1 MTSTVFYRKWR
12 PQTLADVVGQEHIT
26 RTLLNALEGGRVAHA
41 YLFCGPRGTG
51 KTSTGRIL
59 AKAVNCQQNGRGEP
73 CNACSSCLATTGGS
87 ALDVI
92 EIDAASNRGIDDI
105 RELRERVKFAP
116 NSARYK
122 VYIIDEVHMLTT
134 DASNALLKTLEEP
147 PPHAIFILATTEP
160 HKLLPTILSRCQR
173 FDFRRLSH
181 GAVVTK
187 LSLICRQEGISIEP
201 QSLKLVA
208 RSVSGSLRDAEN
220 LLQQLVAYYGH
231 EIALEQVQDM
241 LGVTTDS
248 RVREIVGYIAA
259 RDVAA
264 GLDTINNLMADGL
277 DLAQFNRGLVEY
289 LRNLLLAKS
298 GAESSIDLAAD
309 DLAEVKQLAGRMAM
323 EDVVRALKLFGQ
335 VDLRSRDY
343 SSLPLELAL
352 VESMMPEEARPAA
365 SPRPA
370 APQRAEAASAKPAAP
385 PRPASS
391 AKPAAPPRLAA
402 SAKPAGARPQPVI
415 EEVAPALQEVR
426 KPPVAPAATTEA
438 GKAGSPGVS
447 AGPPAAVEPA
457 AVPEVSGPPGAAAPP
472 GLERVKSQWADFVNT
487 LRGVGSSG
495 SLDAFLRSACEPEA
509 VEGDTLVLAFYHEF
523 HKNKIED
530 AKYARMVEQKL
541 AEKFGSPCKI
551 RCVLKS
557 KEARPRPKVEDI
569 PLVKA
574 ALGHGARIT
583 SVIEDAPTTPTQSA
597 EGEEKR

>member
-1 MTSTVFYRKWR
+1 MTSQVFYRKWR

-26 RTLLNALEGGRVAHA
+26 KTLLNALESGRVAHA

-59 AKAVNCQQNGRGEP
+59 AKAVNCQKNGKGEP
-73 CNACSSCLATTGGS
+73 CNACSLCQATTNGS

-147 PPHAIFILATTEP
+147 PPHAIFVLATTEP

-181 GAVVTK
+181 NAVVSK
-187 LSLICRQEGISIEP
+187 LTLICQQEGIAIEP
-201 QSLKLVA
+201 QALKLVA

-231 EIALEQVQDM
+231 QIDVSQVQDM
-241 LGVTTDS
+241 LGVTADS
-248 RVREIVGYIAA
+248 RVKELVGHIAA

-264 GLDTINNLMADGL
+264 GLDTINSLVADGL
-277 DLAQFNRGLVEY
+277 DLMQFNRGLVEY
-289 LRNLLLAKS
+289 LRNMLLAKS
-298 GAESSIDLAAD
+298 GAEASVDLASD
-309 DLAEVKQLAGRMAM
+309 DLAEVKQLADRMAM
-323 EDVVRALKLFGQ
+323 DDVVRTLKLFGQ
-335 VDLRSRDY
+335 IDLRSRDY

-352 VESMMPEEARPAA
+352 VESILPKEAKAPAVARP
-365 SPRPA
+365 PA
-370 APQRAEAASAKPAAP
+370 APRKAEAAPAKPTAP
-385 PRPASS
+385 VP
-391 AKPAAPPRLAA
+391 
-402 SAKPAGARPQPVI
+402 
-415 EEVAPALQEVR
+415 
-426 KPPVAPAATTEA
+426 
-438 GKAGSPGVS
+438 
-447 AGPPAAVEPA
+447 EPA
-457 AVPEVSGPPGAAAPP
+457 PEKKDVTTPEAVASQSRRSCLRAGRAQASPVPHAVQPE
-472 GLERVKSQWADFVNT
+472 LERVKSQWGDFVNT

-495 SLDAFLRSACEPEA
+495 SLDAFLRSACEPET
-509 VEGDTLVLAFYHEF
+509 VEGDTLVLAFYHDF

-530 AKYARMVEQKL
+530 TKYTRMVEKKL
-541 AEKFGSPCKI
+541 ADKFGSPNKI
-551 RCVLKS
+551 RCVLKT
-557 KEARPRPKVEDI
+557 KEVKPKRKVEDI

-574 ALGHGARIT
+574 ALEHGARIT
-583 SVIEDAPTTPTQSA
+583 SVVEDSSTT
-597 EGEEKR
+597 EGEETR

>member
-1 MTSTVFYRKWR
+1 MTSQVFYRKWR

-26 RTLLNALEGGRVAHA
+26 KTLLNALESGRVAHA

-59 AKAVNCQQNGRGEP
+59 AKAVNCLKNGKGEP
-73 CNACSSCLATTGGS
+73 CNACSMCQATTNGS

-105 RELRERVKFAP
+105 RELRERVKYAP

-147 PPHAIFILATTEP
+147 PPHAIFVLATTEP
-160 HKLLPTILSRCQR
+160 HKLLSTILSRCQR

-181 GAVVTK
+181 NAVVFK
-187 LSLICRQEGISIEP
+187 LALICQQEGISIEP
-201 QSLKLVA
+201 QSLRLVA

-220 LLQQLVAYYGH
+220 LLQQLVAYYGRQ
-231 EIALEQVQDM
+231 IDVSQVQDM

-248 RVREIVGYIAA
+248 RVRELAGHITA

-264 GLDTINNLMADGL
+264 GLDTINSLMADGL
-277 DLAQFNRGLVEY
+277 DLMQFNRGLVEY
-289 LRNLLLAKS
+289 LRNMLLAKS
-298 GAESSIDLAAD
+298 GAEASVDLATD
-309 DLAEVKQLAGRMAM
+309 DLAEVKQLADRMAI

-335 VDLRSRDY
+335 IDLRSRDY

-352 VESMMPEEARPAA
+352 VESILPKEGKAPTPARQPAT
-365 SPRPA
+365 PRKV
-370 APQRAEAASAKPAAP
+370 ETVSAKPIALVPEPEAAP
-385 PRPASS
+385 
-391 AKPAAPPRLAA
+391 AK
-402 SAKPAGARPQPVI
+402 
-415 EEVAPALQEVR
+415 
-426 KPPVAPAATTEA
+426 
-438 GKAGSPGVS
+438 
-447 AGPPAAVEPA
+447 
-457 AVPEVSGPPGAAAPP
+457 AAAPASEPEDTKEQP
-472 GLERVKSQWADFVNT
+472 GSSAVQPELERVKSQWSDFVNT

-509 VEGDTLVLAFYHEF
+509 VEGDTLVLAFYHDF
-523 HKNKIED
+523 HKKKIED
-530 AKYARMVEQKL
+530 TKYTRMVETKL
-541 AEKFGSPCKI
+541 AQKFGSPNKI
-551 RCVLKS
+551 RCVLRQ
-557 KEARPRPKVEDI
+557 KEVKPRRKIEDI

-574 ALGHGARIT
+574 ALEHGGRIT
-583 SVIEDAPTTPTQSA
+583 SVVEDSSMT

>member
-1 MTSTVFYRKWR
+1 MTSQVFYRKWR

-26 RTLLNALEGGRVAHA
+26 KTLLNALESGRVAHA

-59 AKAVNCQQNGRGEP
+59 AKAVNCQKNGKGEP
-73 CNACSSCLATTGGS
+73 CNTCSLCQATTNGS

-134 DASNALLKTLEEP
+134 DACNALLKTLEEP
-147 PPHAIFILATTEP
+147 PPHAIFVLATTEP

-181 GAVVTK
+181 SAVVLK
-187 LSLICRQEGISIEP
+187 LSLICQQEGITIEP
-201 QSLKLVA
+201 QALKLVA

-220 LLQQLVAYYGH
+220 LLQQLVAYYGRQ
-231 EIALEQVQDM
+231 IDVSQVQDM

-248 RVREIVGYIAA
+248 RVKELVGHIAA

-264 GLDTINNLMADGL
+264 GLDTINSLVADGL
-277 DLAQFNRGLVEY
+277 DLMQFNRGLVEY
-289 LRNLLLAKS
+289 LRNMLLAKS
-298 GAESSIDLAAD
+298 GAEASVDLASD
-309 DLAEVKQLAGRMAM
+309 DLAEVKQLADRMAVD
-323 EDVVRALKLFGQ
+323 DVVRTLKLFGQ
-335 VDLRSRDY
+335 IDLRSRDY

-352 VESMMPEEARPAA
+352 VESILPKEAKAPTVARP
-365 SPRPA
+365 PA
-370 APQRAEAASAKPAAP
+370 APRKAEAASAKPTASVPKPVPEKKDVPAP
-385 PRPASS
+385 EASS
-391 AKPAAPPRLAA
+391 AK
-402 SAKPAGARPQPVI
+402 
-415 EEVAPALQEVR
+415 
-426 KPPVAPAATTEA
+426 
-438 GKAGSPGVS
+438 
-447 AGPPAAVEPA
+447 
-457 AVPEVSGPPGAAAPP
+457 AAAPVSEP
-472 GLERVKSQWADFVNT
+472 EEPKEPVSSSAVQPELERVKSQWSDFVNT

-509 VEGDTLVLAFYHEF
+509 VEGETLVLAFYHDF

-530 AKYARMVEQKL
+530 TKYTRMVEKKL
-541 AEKFGSPCKI
+541 ADKFGSPNKI
-551 RCVLKS
+551 RCVLKT
-557 KEARPRPKVEDI
+557 KEVKPKRKVEDI

-574 ALGHGARIT
+574 ALEHGARIT
-583 SVIEDAPTTPTQSA
+583 SVVEDSSTT
-597 EGEEKR
+597 EGEETR

>member
-1 MTSTVFYRKWR
+1 MTSQVFYRKWR

-26 RTLLNALEGGRVAHA
+26 KTLLNALESSRVAHA

-59 AKAVNCQQNGRGEP
+59 AKAVNCLQNGKGEP
-73 CNACSSCLATTGGS
+73 CNACSACQATTNGS

-105 RELRERVKFAP
+105 RELRERVKYAP

-147 PPHAIFILATTEP
+147 PPHAIFVLATTEP

-181 GAVVTK
+181 NAVVTK
-187 LSLICRQEGISIEP
+187 LSLICRQEGITIEP

-220 LLQQLVAYYGH
+220 LLQQLVAYYGRQ
-231 EIALEQVQDM
+231 IDVSQVQDT
-241 LGVTTDS
+241 LGVTADS
-248 RVREIVGYIAA
+248 RVKELVAHIAA

-264 GLDTINNLMADGL
+264 GLDTINSLMADGL
-277 DLAQFNRGLVEY
+277 DLMQFNRGLVEF
-289 LRNLLLAKS
+289 LRNMLLAKS
-298 GAESSIDLAAD
+298 GAEASVDLAAD
-309 DLAEVKQLAGRMAM
+309 DLAEVKSLADRMTM
-323 EDVVRALKLFGQ
+323 EDVVRSLKLFGQ
-335 VDLRSRDY
+335 IDLRSRDY

-352 VESMMPEEARPAA
+352 VESILPKERESKAPPPVRQ
-365 SPRPA
+365 PA
-370 APQRAEAASAKPAAP
+370 APRKAEAVPAKPVPPVSEPAVEKKDVTPPEAAP
-385 PRPASS
+385 
-391 AKPAAPPRLAA
+391 AKAAPVLDVVEP
-402 SAKPAGARPQPVI
+402 
-415 EEVAPALQEVR
+415 EEPKE
-426 KPPVAPAATTEA
+426 
-438 GKAGSPGVS
+438 PGVPS
-447 AGPPAAVEPA
+447 AVQ
-457 AVPEVSGPPGAAAPP
+457 PE
-472 GLERVKSQWADFVNT
+472 LERVKSQWSDFVNT

-509 VEGDTLVLAFYHEF
+509 VEGDTLVLAFYHDF

-530 AKYARMVEQKL
+530 TKYTRMVERKL
-541 AEKFGSPCKI
+541 AEKFGSPNKI
-551 RCVLKS
+551 RCVLKT
-557 KEARPRPKVEDI
+557 KEVKPKRKVEDI

-574 ALGHGARIT
+574 ALEHGARIT
-583 SVIEDAPTTPTQSA
+583 SVVEDSSMT

>member
-1 MTSTVFYRKWR
+1 MTSQVFYRKWR

-26 RTLLNALEGGRVAHA
+26 KTLLNALEGGRVAHA

-59 AKAVNCQQNGRGEP
+59 AKAVNCLKNGKGEP
-73 CNACSSCLATTGGS
+73 CNACSMCQATTNGS

-105 RELRERVKFAP
+105 RELRERVKYAP

-147 PPHAIFILATTEP
+147 PPHAIFVLATTEP
-160 HKLLPTILSRCQR
+160 HKLLSTILSRCQR

-181 GAVVTK
+181 NAVVFK
-187 LSLICRQEGISIEP
+187 LALICQQEGISIEP
-201 QSLKLVA
+201 QSLRLVA

-220 LLQQLVAYYGH
+220 LLQQLVAYYGRQ
-231 EIALEQVQDM
+231 IDVSQVQDM

-248 RVREIVGYIAA
+248 RVRELAGHITA

-264 GLDTINNLMADGL
+264 GLDTLNSLMADGL
-277 DLAQFNRGLVEY
+277 DLMQFNRGLVEY
-289 LRNLLLAKS
+289 LRNMLLAKS
-298 GAESSIDLAAD
+298 GAEASVDLAAD
-309 DLAEVKQLAGRMAM
+309 DLSEVKQLADRMAI

-335 VDLRSRDY
+335 IDLRSRDY

-352 VESMMPEEARPAA
+352 VESILPKEGKAPAVARRPEA
-365 SPRPA
+365 PRK
-370 APQRAEAASAKPAAP
+370 AEVVSAKPSAAVSKPEPAPAKQAAP
-385 PRPASS
+385 VSETASE
-391 AKPAAPPRLAA
+391 KKDDPTP
-402 SAKPAGARPQPVI
+402 
-415 EEVAPALQEVR
+415 E
-426 KPPVAPAATTEA
+426 
-438 GKAGSPGVS
+438 
-447 AGPPAAVEPA
+447 
-457 AVPEVSGPPGAAAPP
+457 AVPAKAAAPISDVVELEKPKEQP
-472 GLERVKSQWADFVNT
+472 GSSAVQPELERVKSQWSDFVNT

-509 VEGDTLVLAFYHEF
+509 VEGDTLVLAFYHDF
-523 HKNKIED
+523 HKKKIED
-530 AKYARMVEQKL
+530 TKYTRMVETKL
-541 AEKFGSPCKI
+541 AQKFGSPNKI
-551 RCVLKS
+551 RCVLRQ
-557 KEARPRPKVEDI
+557 KEVKPRRKIEDI

-574 ALGHGARIT
+574 ALEHGGRIT
-583 SVIEDAPTTPTQSA
+583 SVVEDSSMT

>member
-12 PQTLADVVGQEHIT
+12 PQTLAEVVGQEHIT
-26 RTLLNALEGGRVAHA
+26 RTLHNALEAGRVAHA

-73 CNACSSCLATTGGS
+73 CNACNSCVATTNGS

-105 RELRERVKFAP
+105 RELRERVRFAP

-147 PPHAIFILATTEP
+147 PPHAIFVLATTEP

-181 GAVVTK
+181 SAVVTK

-231 EIALEQVQDM
+231 QIDPGQVEDL
-241 LGVTTDS
+241 LGITTDA
-248 RVREIVGYIAA
+248 RVREIAGHIAA
-259 RDVAA
+259 RNVAA
-264 GLDTINNLMADGL
+264 GLDTINSLVADGL
-277 DLAQFNRGLVEY
+277 DLAQFNRALIEY
-289 LRNLLLAKS
+289 LRNVLLAKS
-298 GAESSIDLAAD
+298 GAEGSIDLAAD
-309 DLAEVKQLAGRMAM
+309 DLAEVKQTAERMAM

-352 VESMMPEEARPAA
+352 VESILPEEARPPAA
-365 SPRPA
+365 AKPAATRRPETASRPA
-370 APQRAEAASAKPAAP
+370 APGRPASPRTEAASAKPAAP
-385 PRPASS
+385 S
-391 AKPAAPPRLAA
+391 PAA
-402 SAKPAGARPQPVI
+402 
-415 EEVAPALQEVR
+415 APAPGAVG
-426 KPPVAPAATTEA
+426 PAE
-438 GKAGSPGVS
+438 
-447 AGPPAAVEPA
+447 GPFGAAEEPA
-457 AVPEVSGPPGAAAPP
+457 AAAPP
-472 GLERVKSQWADFVNT
+472 GLARVKSQWADFVNT

-530 AKYARMVEQKL
+530 AKYARMVERKL
-541 AEKFGSPCKI
+541 AEKFGSPSKI

-557 KEARPRPKVEDI
+557 RDPRPRRKVEDI

-574 ALGHGARIT
+574 ALEHGARIT
-583 SVIEDAPTTPTQSA
+583 SVVEQSPA
-597 EGEEKR
+597 TEPPQSTEGDEQR

>member
-1 MTSTVFYRKWR
+1 MTSQVFYRKWR

-26 RTLLNALEGGRVAHA
+26 KTLLNALESGRVAHA

-59 AKAVNCQQNGRGEP
+59 AKAVNCLKNGKGEP
-73 CNACSSCLATTGGS
+73 CNACSMCQATTNGS

-105 RELRERVKFAP
+105 RELRERVKYAP

-147 PPHAIFILATTEP
+147 PPHAIFVLATTEP
-160 HKLLPTILSRCQR
+160 HKLLSTILSRCQR

-181 GAVVTK
+181 NAVVFK
-187 LSLICRQEGISIEP
+187 LALICQQEGISIEP
-201 QSLKLVA
+201 QSLRLVA

-220 LLQQLVAYYGH
+220 LLQQLVAYYGRQ
-231 EIALEQVQDM
+231 IDVSQVQDM

-248 RVREIVGYIAA
+248 RVRELAGHVAA

-264 GLDTINNLMADGL
+264 GLDTINSLMADGL
-277 DLAQFNRGLVEY
+277 DLMQFNRGLVEY
-289 LRNLLLAKS
+289 LRNMLLAKS
-298 GAESSIDLAAD
+298 GAEASVDLATD
-309 DLAEVKQLAGRMAM
+309 DLAEVKQLADRMAI

-335 VDLRSRDY
+335 IDLRSRDY

-352 VESMMPEEARPAA
+352 VESILPKEGKAPAVARRPEA
-365 SPRPA
+365 PRK
-370 APQRAEAASAKPAAP
+370 AEVVSAKPSAAVSKPEPAPAKQAAP
-385 PRPASS
+385 VSETASE
-391 AKPAAPPRLAA
+391 KKDVPTPEAAP
-402 SAKPAGARPQPVI
+402 AK
-415 EEVAPALQEVR
+415 
-426 KPPVAPAATTEA
+426 
-438 GKAGSPGVS
+438 
-447 AGPPAAVEPA
+447 
-457 AVPEVSGPPGAAAPP
+457 AAAPIFDGVELEEP
-472 GLERVKSQWADFVNT
+472 KEQPSPSAVQPELERVKSQWSDFVNT

-509 VEGDTLVLAFYHEF
+509 VEGDTLVLAFYHDF
-523 HKNKIED
+523 HKKKIED
-530 AKYARMVEQKL
+530 TKYTRMVETKL
-541 AEKFGSPCKI
+541 AQKFGSPNKI
-551 RCVLKS
+551 RCVLRQ
-557 KEARPRPKVEDI
+557 KEVKPRRKIEDI

-574 ALGHGARIT
+574 ALEHGGRIT
-583 SVIEDAPTTPTQSA
+583 SVVEDSSMT

>member
-1 MTSTVFYRKWR
+1 MTSQVFYRKWR

-26 RTLLNALEGGRVAHA
+26 KTLLNALESGRVAHA

-59 AKAVNCQQNGRGEP
+59 AKAVNCQKNGKGEP
-73 CNACSSCLATTGGS
+73 CNTCSLCQATTNGS

-134 DASNALLKTLEEP
+134 DACNALLKTLEEP
-147 PPHAIFILATTEP
+147 PPHAIFVLATTEP

-181 GAVVTK
+181 SAVVLK
-187 LSLICRQEGISIEP
+187 LSLICQQEGITIEP
-201 QSLKLVA
+201 QALKLVA

-220 LLQQLVAYYGH
+220 LLQQLVAYYGRQ
-231 EIALEQVQDM
+231 IDVSQVQDM

-248 RVREIVGYIAA
+248 RVKELVGHIAA

-264 GLDTINNLMADGL
+264 GLDTINSLVADGL
-277 DLAQFNRGLVEY
+277 DLMQFNRGLVEY
-289 LRNLLLAKS
+289 LRNMLLAKS
-298 GAESSIDLAAD
+298 GAEASVDLASD
-309 DLAEVKQLAGRMAM
+309 DLAEVKQLADRMAVD
-323 EDVVRALKLFGQ
+323 DVVRTLKLFGQ
-335 VDLRSRDY
+335 IDLRSRDY

-352 VESMMPEEARPAA
+352 VESILPKEAKAPTVARP
-365 SPRPA
+365 PA
-370 APQRAEAASAKPAAP
+370 APRKAEAASAKPTASVPKPVPEKKDVPAP
-385 PRPASS
+385 EASS
-391 AKPAAPPRLAA
+391 AK
-402 SAKPAGARPQPVI
+402 
-415 EEVAPALQEVR
+415 
-426 KPPVAPAATTEA
+426 
-438 GKAGSPGVS
+438 
-447 AGPPAAVEPA
+447 
-457 AVPEVSGPPGAAAPP
+457 AAAPVSEP
-472 GLERVKSQWADFVNT
+472 EELKEPVSSSAVQPELERVKSQWSDFVNT

-509 VEGDTLVLAFYHEF
+509 VEGETLVLAFYHDF

-530 AKYARMVEQKL
+530 TKYTRMVEKKL
-541 AEKFGSPCKI
+541 ADKFGSPNKI
-551 RCVLKS
+551 RCVLKT
-557 KEARPRPKVEDI
+557 KEVKPKRKVEDI

-574 ALGHGARIT
+574 ALEHGARIT
-583 SVIEDAPTTPTQSA
+583 SVVEDSSTT
-597 EGEEKR
+597 EGEETR

>member
-1 MTSTVFYRKWR
+1 MTSQVFYRKWR

-26 RTLLNALEGGRVAHA
+26 KTLLNALESGRVAHA

-59 AKAVNCQQNGRGEP
+59 AKAVNCLKDGKGEP
-73 CNACSSCLATTGGS
+73 CNACSMCQATTNGS

-105 RELRERVKFAP
+105 RELRERVKYAP

-147 PPHAIFILATTEP
+147 PPHAIFVLATTEP
-160 HKLLPTILSRCQR
+160 HKLLSTILSRCQR

-181 GAVVTK
+181 NAVVFK
-187 LSLICRQEGISIEP
+187 LTLICQQEGISIEP
-201 QSLKLVA
+201 QSLRLVA

-220 LLQQLVAYYGH
+220 LLQQLVAYYGRQ
-231 EIALEQVQDM
+231 IDVSQVQDM

-248 RVREIVGYIAA
+248 RVRELAGHIAA

-264 GLDTINNLMADGL
+264 GLDTLNSLMADGL
-277 DLAQFNRGLVEY
+277 DLMQFNRGLVEY
-289 LRNLLLAKS
+289 LRNMLLAKS
-298 GAESSIDLAAD
+298 GAEASVDLAAD
-309 DLAEVKQLAGRMAM
+309 DLAEVKQLADRMAI

-335 VDLRSRDY
+335 IDLRSRDY

-352 VESMMPEEARPAA
+352 VESILPKEGKAPAVARRPEA
-365 SPRPA
+365 PRK
-370 APQRAEAASAKPAAP
+370 AEVVSAKPSAAVSKP
-385 PRPASS
+385 DPTP
-391 AKPAAPPRLAA
+391 AKPVPLAD
-402 SAKPAGARPQPVI
+402 SEPKSPKEQPSPSVVVQPEGQVMKVKTVVQPAGELMPLVLGATPEPD
-415 EEVAPALQEVR
+415 LDF
-426 KPPVAPAATTEA
+426 KPPEPTKTEDA
-438 GKAGSPGVS
+438 
-447 AGPPAAVEPA
+447 E
-457 AVPEVSGPPGAAAPP
+457 
-472 GLERVKSQWADFVNT
+472 LERVKSQWSDFVNT

-509 VEGDTLVLAFYHEF
+509 VEGDTLVLAFYHDF
-523 HKNKIED
+523 HKKKIED
-530 AKYARMVEQKL
+530 TKYTRMVETKL
-541 AEKFGSPCKI
+541 AQKFGSPNKI
-551 RCVLKS
+551 RCVLRQ
-557 KEARPRPKVEDI
+557 KEVKPRRKIEDI

-574 ALGHGARIT
+574 ALEHGGRIT
-583 SVIEDAPTTPTQSA
+583 SVVEDSSMT

>member
-1 MTSTVFYRKWR
+1 MTSQVFYRKWR

-26 RTLLNALEGGRVAHA
+26 KTLLNALESNRVAHA

-59 AKAVNCQQNGRGEP
+59 AKAVNCQKNGKGEP
-73 CNACSSCLATTGGS
+73 CNACSACQATTNGS

-105 RELRERVKFAP
+105 RELRERVKYAP

-147 PPHAIFILATTEP
+147 PPHAIFVLATTEP

-181 GAVVTK
+181 NAVVTK
-187 LSLICRQEGISIEP
+187 LSLICRQEGISIDP
-201 QSLKLVA
+201 QALKLVA

-220 LLQQLVAYYGH
+220 LLQQLVAYYGRQI
-231 EIALEQVQDM
+231 EVSQVQDM

-248 RVREIVGYIAA
+248 RVKDLVGHIAA

-264 GLDTINNLMADGL
+264 GLDTVNSLMADGL
-277 DLAQFNRGLVEY
+277 DLMQFNRGLVEY
-289 LRNLLLAKS
+289 LRNMLLAKS
-298 GAESSIDLAAD
+298 GAEASVDLAAD
-309 DLAEVKQLAGRMAM
+309 DLAEVKQLADRMSM
-323 EDVVRALKLFGQ
+323 DDVVRALKLFGQ
-335 VDLRSRDY
+335 IDLRSRDY

-352 VESMMPEEARPAA
+352 VESILPKERESKAPPPVRQ
-365 SPRPA
+365 PA
-370 APQRAEAASAKPAAP
+370 APRKAETVPAKPAAHVSE
-385 PRPASS
+385 PAVEKKDVTP
-391 AKPAAPPRLAA
+391 AEAAP
-402 SAKPAGARPQPVI
+402 AKA
-415 EEVAPALQEVR
+415 VAPIPDV
-426 KPPVAPAATTEA
+426 
-438 GKAGSPGVS
+438 
-447 AGPPAAVEPA
+447 VEPEEPKESGVPS
-457 AVPEVSGPPGAAAPP
+457 AVQPE
-472 GLERVKSQWADFVNT
+472 LERVKSQWSDFVNT

-509 VEGDTLVLAFYHEF
+509 VEGDTLVLAFYHDF
-523 HKNKIED
+523 HKKKIED
-530 AKYARMVEQKL
+530 TKYTRMVETKL
-541 AEKFGSPCKI
+541 AEKFGSPKKI
-551 RCVLKS
+551 RCVLRS
-557 KEARPRPKVEDI
+557 KELKPKRKVEDI

-574 ALGHGARIT
+574 ALDHGARIT
-583 SVIEDAPTTPTQSA
+583 SVVEDSSMT

>member
-1 MTSTVFYRKWR
+1 MTSQVFYRKWR

-26 RTLLNALEGGRVAHA
+26 KTLLNALESGRVAHA

-59 AKAVNCQQNGRGEP
+59 AKAVNCLKNGKGEP
-73 CNACSSCLATTGGS
+73 CNACSQCQATTNGS

-105 RELRERVKFAP
+105 RELRERVKYAP

-147 PPHAIFILATTEP
+147 PPHAIFVLATTEP
-160 HKLLPTILSRCQR
+160 HKLLSTILSRCQR

-181 GAVVTK
+181 NAVVFK
-187 LSLICRQEGISIEP
+187 LALICQQEGISIEP
-201 QSLKLVA
+201 QSLRLVA

-220 LLQQLVAYYGH
+220 LLQQLVAYYGRQ
-231 EIALEQVQDM
+231 IDVSQVQDM

-248 RVREIVGYIAA
+248 RVRELAGHIAA

-264 GLDTINNLMADGL
+264 GLDTINSLMADGL
-277 DLAQFNRGLVEY
+277 DLMQFNRGLVEY
-289 LRNLLLAKS
+289 LRNMLLAKS
-298 GAESSIDLAAD
+298 GAEASVDLATD
-309 DLAEVKQLAGRMAM
+309 DLAEVKQLADRMAI

-335 VDLRSRDY
+335 IDLRSRDY

-352 VESMMPEEARPAA
+352 VESILPKEGKAPAVARRPEA
-365 SPRPA
+365 PRK
-370 APQRAEAASAKPAAP
+370 AEVVSAKPSAAVSKPEPAPAKQAAP
-385 PRPASS
+385 VSETTSEKKDDPIP
-391 AKPAAPPRLAA
+391 
-402 SAKPAGARPQPVI
+402 
-415 EEVAPALQEVR
+415 EVAPAE
-426 KPPVAPAATTEA
+426 
-438 GKAGSPGVS
+438 
-447 AGPPAAVEPA
+447 
-457 AVPEVSGPPGAAAPP
+457 AAAPKYDVVLP
-472 GLERVKSQWADFVNT
+472 EEPEAPTSSSAVQPELERVKSQWSDFVNT

-509 VEGDTLVLAFYHEF
+509 VEGDTLVLAFYHDF
-523 HKNKIED
+523 HKKKIED
-530 AKYARMVEQKL
+530 TKYTRMVETKL
-541 AEKFGSPCKI
+541 AQKFGSPNKI
-551 RCVLKS
+551 RCVLRQ
-557 KEARPRPKVEDI
+557 KEVKPRRKIEDI

-574 ALGHGARIT
+574 ALEHGGRIT
-583 SVIEDAPTTPTQSA
+583 SVVEDSSMT

>member
-26 RTLLNALEGGRVAHA
+26 RTLLNALEAGRVAHA

-59 AKAVNCQQNGRGEP
+59 AKAVNCQQNGKGEP
-73 CNACSSCLATTGGS
+73 CNACSSCLGTTNGS

-187 LSLICRQEGISIEP
+187 LSLICRQEGLSIEP

-220 LLQQLVAYYGH
+220 LLQQLVAYYGQQ
-231 EIALEQVQDM
+231 IDLGQVQDM

-248 RVREIVGYIAA
+248 RVREIVGHISAQ
-259 RDVAA
+259 DVAA
-264 GLDTINNLMADGL
+264 GLDTINSLVADGL

-289 LRNLLLAKS
+289 LRNMLLAKS
-298 GAESSIDLAAD
+298 GAEASIDLASD
-309 DLAEVKQLAGRMAM
+309 DLAEVKQLADRMAM

-335 VDLRSRDY
+335 IDLRSRDY
-343 SSLPLELAL
+343 SALPLELAL
-352 VESMMPEEARPAA
+352 VESILPEPARPAA
-365 SPRPA
+365 AARPPA
-370 APQRAEAASAKPAAP
+370 APRRAEAASPAPQVPKPAAP
-385 PRPASS
+385 RSAEAAPRRRRPLPGRPRSLSGPADSPAPPAPQAPRGRRPGRHGEAPRGAEPAS
-391 AKPAAPPRLAA
+391 
-402 SAKPAGARPQPVI
+402 
-415 EEVAPALQEVR
+415 APAPREVQE
-426 KPPVAPAATTEA
+426 
-438 GKAGSPGVS
+438 
-447 AGPPAAVEPA
+447 
-457 AVPEVSGPPGAAAPP
+457 PPGPAAAPAMQAAP
-472 GLERVKSQWADFVNT
+472 AGLERVKSQWGDFVNT

-530 AKYARMVEQKL
+530 AKYARMVERKL
-541 AEKFGSPCKI
+541 AEKFGSPSKI

-557 KEARPRPKVEDI
+557 KEAKPRRNIEDI

-574 ALGHGARIT
+574 ALEHGARIT
-583 SVIEDAPTTPTQSA
+583 SVVEDSPMTPTTQST

>member
-1 MTSTVFYRKWR
+1 MTSQVFYRKWR

-26 RTLLNALEGGRVAHA
+26 KTLLNALESGRVAHA

-59 AKAVNCQQNGRGEP
+59 AKAVNCLKNGKGEP
-73 CNACSSCLATTGGS
+73 CNACSMCQATTNGS

-105 RELRERVKFAP
+105 RELRERVKYAP

-147 PPHAIFILATTEP
+147 PPHAIFVLATTEP
-160 HKLLPTILSRCQR
+160 HKLLSTILSRCQR

-181 GAVVTK
+181 NAVVFK
-187 LSLICRQEGISIEP
+187 LALICQQEGISIEP
-201 QSLKLVA
+201 QSLRLVA

-220 LLQQLVAYYGH
+220 LLQQLVAYYGRQ
-231 EIALEQVQDM
+231 IDVSQVQDM

-248 RVREIVGYIAA
+248 RVRELAGHIAA

-264 GLDTINNLMADGL
+264 GLDTINSLMADGL
-277 DLAQFNRGLVEY
+277 DLMQFNRGLVEY
-289 LRNLLLAKS
+289 LRNMLLAKS
-298 GAESSIDLAAD
+298 GAEASVDLATD
-309 DLAEVKQLAGRMAM
+309 DLAEVKQLADRMAI

-335 VDLRSRDY
+335 IDLRSRDY

-352 VESMMPEEARPAA
+352 VESILPKEGKAPAVARRPEA
-365 SPRPA
+365 PRK
-370 APQRAEAASAKPAAP
+370 AEVVSAKPSAAVSKPEPAPAQQAAP
-385 PRPASS
+385 VSETASE
-391 AKPAAPPRLAA
+391 KKDVPTPEAAP
-402 SAKPAGARPQPVI
+402 AK
-415 EEVAPALQEVR
+415 
-426 KPPVAPAATTEA
+426 
-438 GKAGSPGVS
+438 
-447 AGPPAAVEPA
+447 
-457 AVPEVSGPPGAAAPP
+457 AAAPIFDGVELEEP
-472 GLERVKSQWADFVNT
+472 KEQPSPSAVQPELERVKSQWSDFVNT

-509 VEGDTLVLAFYHEF
+509 VEGDTLVLAFYHDF
-523 HKNKIED
+523 HKKKIED
-530 AKYARMVEQKL
+530 TKYTRMVETKL
-541 AEKFGSPCKI
+541 AQKFGSPNKI
-551 RCVLKS
+551 RCVLRQ
-557 KEARPRPKVEDI
+557 KEVKPRRKIEDI

-574 ALGHGARIT
+574 ALEHGGRIT
-583 SVIEDAPTTPTQSA
+583 SVVEDSSMT

>member
-1 MTSTVFYRKWR
+1 MTSQVFYRKWR

-26 RTLLNALEGGRVAHA
+26 KTLLNALESGRVAHA

-59 AKAVNCQQNGRGEP
+59 AKAVNCLKNGKGEP
-73 CNACSSCLATTGGS
+73 CNACSMCQATTNGS

-105 RELRERVKFAP
+105 RELRERVKYAP

-147 PPHAIFILATTEP
+147 PPHAIFVLATTEP
-160 HKLLPTILSRCQR
+160 HKLLSTILSRCQR

-181 GAVVTK
+181 NAVVFK
-187 LSLICRQEGISIEP
+187 LALICQQEGISIEP
-201 QSLKLVA
+201 QSLRLVA

-220 LLQQLVAYYGH
+220 LLQQLVAYYGRQ
-231 EIALEQVQDM
+231 IDVSQVQDM

-248 RVREIVGYIAA
+248 RVRDLAGHIAA

-264 GLDTINNLMADGL
+264 GLDTINSLMADGL
-277 DLAQFNRGLVEY
+277 DLMQCNRGLVEY
-289 LRNLLLAKS
+289 LRNMLLAKS
-298 GAESSIDLAAD
+298 GAEASVDLATD
-309 DLAEVKQLAGRMAM
+309 DLAEVKQLADKMAI

-335 VDLRSRDY
+335 IDLRSRDY

-352 VESMMPEEARPAA
+352 VESILPKEGKAPSVARRPEA
-365 SPRPA
+365 SRK
-370 APQRAEAASAKPAAP
+370 AEVVSAKPSVAVSKP
-385 PRPASS
+385 DPTPAKTVTTDASEPKSPKEQPSPSVEQNESKIVTVFQSEGPTVELAVGETPEPGSS
-391 AKPAAPPRLAA
+391 AV
-402 SAKPAGARPQPVI
+402 QP
-415 EEVAPALQEVR
+415 E
-426 KPPVAPAATTEA
+426 
-438 GKAGSPGVS
+438 
-447 AGPPAAVEPA
+447 
-457 AVPEVSGPPGAAAPP
+457 
-472 GLERVKSQWADFVNT
+472 LERVKSQWSDFVNT

-509 VEGDTLVLAFYHEF
+509 VEGDTLVLAFYHDF
-523 HKNKIED
+523 HKKKIED
-530 AKYARMVEQKL
+530 TKYTRMVETKL
-541 AEKFGSPCKI
+541 AQKFGSPNKI
-551 RCVLKS
+551 RCVLRQ
-557 KEARPRPKVEDI
+557 KEVKPRRKIEDI

-574 ALGHGARIT
+574 ALEHGGRIT
-583 SVIEDAPTTPTQSA
+583 SVVEDSSMT

>member
-1 MTSTVFYRKWR
+1 MTSQVFYRKWR

-26 RTLLNALEGGRVAHA
+26 KTLLNALESGRVAHA

-59 AKAVNCQQNGRGEP
+59 AKAVNCLKNGKGEP
-73 CNACSSCLATTGGS
+73 CNACSMCQATTNGS

-105 RELRERVKFAP
+105 RELRERVKYAP

-147 PPHAIFILATTEP
+147 PPHAIFVLATTEP
-160 HKLLPTILSRCQR
+160 HKLLSTILSRCQR

-181 GAVVTK
+181 NAVVFK
-187 LSLICRQEGISIEP
+187 LALICQQEGISIEP
-201 QSLKLVA
+201 QSLRLVA

-220 LLQQLVAYYGH
+220 LLQQLVAYYGRQ
-231 EIALEQVQDM
+231 IDVSQVQDM

-248 RVREIVGYIAA
+248 RVRELAGQIAA

-264 GLDTINNLMADGL
+264 GLDTINSLMADGL
-277 DLAQFNRGLVEY
+277 DLMQFNRGLVEY
-289 LRNLLLAKS
+289 LRNMLLAKS
-298 GAESSIDLAAD
+298 GAEASVDLAAD
-309 DLAEVKQLAGRMAM
+309 DLAEVKQLADRMAI

-335 VDLRSRDY
+335 IDLRSRDY

-352 VESMMPEEARPAA
+352 VESILPKEAKAPALARRPEA
-365 SPRPA
+365 PRK
-370 APQRAEAASAKPAAP
+370 AEVVSAKPPTAVSKPEPAPAKQAAP
-385 PRPASS
+385 VSETASE
-391 AKPAAPPRLAA
+391 KKDDPTP
-402 SAKPAGARPQPVI
+402 
-415 EEVAPALQEVR
+415 EVAPA
-426 KPPVAPAATTEA
+426 K
-438 GKAGSPGVS
+438 
-447 AGPPAAVEPA
+447 
-457 AVPEVSGPPGAAAPP
+457 AAAPIFDVVELEEP
-472 GLERVKSQWADFVNT
+472 KEQPSSSAVQPELERVKSQWSDFVNT

-509 VEGDTLVLAFYHEF
+509 VEGDTLVLAFYHDF
-523 HKNKIED
+523 HKKKIED
-530 AKYARMVEQKL
+530 TKYTRMVETKL
-541 AEKFGSPCKI
+541 AQKFGSPNKI
-551 RCVLKS
+551 RCVLRQ
-557 KEARPRPKVEDI
+557 KEVKPRRKIEDI

-574 ALGHGARIT
+574 ALEHGGRIT
-583 SVIEDAPTTPTQSA
+583 SVVEDSSMT

>member
-1 MTSTVFYRKWR
+1 MTSQVFYRKWR

-26 RTLLNALEGGRVAHA
+26 KTLLNALESDRVAHA

-59 AKAVNCQQNGRGEP
+59 AKAVNCQKNGKGEP
-73 CNACSSCLATTGGS
+73 CNTCSHCQATTNGS

-147 PPHAIFILATTEP
+147 PPHAIFVLATTEP

-181 GAVVTK
+181 NAVVTK
-187 LSLICRQEGISIEP
+187 LSLICQQEDIAIDP
-201 QSLKLVA
+201 QALKLVA

-220 LLQQLVAYYGH
+220 LLQQLVAYYGRR
-231 EIALEQVQDM
+231 IDVSQVQDM

-248 RVREIVGYIAA
+248 RVKELVGHIAA

-264 GLDTINNLMADGL
+264 GLDTINSLLADGL
-277 DLAQFNRGLVEY
+277 DLMQFNRGLVEY
-289 LRNLLLAKS
+289 LRNMLLAKS
-298 GAESSIDLAAD
+298 GAESSVDLASD
-309 DLAEVKQLAGRMAM
+309 DLAEVKQLADRMAVD
-323 EDVVRALKLFGQ
+323 DVVRTLKLFGQ
-335 VDLRSRDY
+335 IDLRSRDY
-343 SSLPLELAL
+343 SALPLELAL
-352 VESMMPEEARPAA
+352 VESILPKEAKAPAAARPPAATRKAEPA
-365 SPRPA
+365 SPKAATPVLEPA
-370 APQRAEAASAKPAAP
+370 PAKKEVTAMESSPAEAAAPA
-385 PRPASS
+385 PRPDERKELPSPS
-391 AKPAAPPRLAA
+391 AV
-402 SAKPAGARPQPVI
+402 QP
-415 EEVAPALQEVR
+415 E
-426 KPPVAPAATTEA
+426 
-438 GKAGSPGVS
+438 
-447 AGPPAAVEPA
+447 
-457 AVPEVSGPPGAAAPP
+457 
-472 GLERVKSQWADFVNT
+472 LERVKSQWGDFVNT

-509 VEGDTLVLAFYHEF
+509 VEGETLVLAFYHDF

-530 AKYARMVEQKL
+530 TKYTRMVEKKL
-541 AEKFGSPCKI
+541 ADKFGSPNKI
-551 RCVLKS
+551 RCVLKT
-557 KEARPRPKVEDI
+557 KEVKPKRKVEDI

-574 ALGHGARIT
+574 ALDHGGRIT
-583 SVIEDAPTTPTQSA
+583 SVVEDSSMT